1 MPTRCWLMKCEP
13 TAYTVDLEFV
23 ERFPAVVPLDTLK
36 KTPGLEEMIV
46 IKKWSRL
53 SVQPVTRRG
62 VRNCDPPREARVG
75 LTYG

>member
-1 MPTRCWLMKCEP
+1 MKCEP

-53 SVQPVTRRG
+53 SVQPVTRAEFAIATRLG
-62 VRNCDPPREARVG
+62 RRAS
-75 LTYG
+75 T

>member
-13 TAYTVDLEFV
+13 PAYTVDLEFV

-53 SVQPVTRRG
+53 SVQRLPAAEFAIVTRLGR
-62 VRNCDPPREARVG
+62 RASA
-75 LTYG
+75 